1 MNMRFRQ
8 ISIIVMIV
16 VALGFFSAYAQ
27 EREVKILTPKNGEEI
42 FLNDNEPMPAERE
55 VSGEIIGFTKDDI
68 QQFKLRVNVSIKTDK
83 WYPQGIARVKDDGT
97 WKLRKAYFGGATHI
111 VKATLKDKN
120 GNELDS
126 STVTVTLIQ

>member
-1 MNMRFRQ
+1 MRFRQ
-8 ISIIVMIV
+8 ISVIVMIV
-16 VALGFFSAYAQ
+16 VTLGFFSAYAQ
-27 EREVKILTPKNGEEI
+27 EREVKILMPKNGEEI

-111 VKATLKDKN
+111 VKATLKDKS
-120 GNELDS
+120 GNELAN